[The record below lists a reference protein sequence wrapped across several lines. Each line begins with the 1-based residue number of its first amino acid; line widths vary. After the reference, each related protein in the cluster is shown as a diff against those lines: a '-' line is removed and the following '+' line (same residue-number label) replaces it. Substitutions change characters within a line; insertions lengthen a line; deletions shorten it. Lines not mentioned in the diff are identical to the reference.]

1 MLTII
6 QLPTPLSGSRAG
18 QKPSNTELWMGA
30 FGNMFMWGFI
40 TIIPP
45 MLVSLVLTLMAPHF
59 GESWEVIYEISVL
72 ISMYFMGVF
81 STYMFDKWRKTKLI
95 PYIGKSKMK

>member
-1 MLTII
+1 
-6 QLPTPLSGSRAG
+6 
-18 QKPSNTELWMGA
+18 
-30 FGNMFMWGFI
+30 MFMWGFI